1 MRKRSKKFMIATT
14 AFALLFG
21 LCAFACDEEKGAE
34 GESSA
39 VELPVEEGLPEEAPP
54 EGEGSESAGD
64 SASDGT
70 GDSSGDSSEDSSGG
84 SGDGSGGS
92 EDGSGGSGD
101 SSGGSGDSSGGSEDS
116 SGGSEDSSGGGTDDE
131 RAYTLTYRVRGEVV
145 KTQEYAA
152 GEEIQAFT
160 PTLQPWEVFLGWEA
174 LPSEM
179 PEGDLSVEAR
189 LREKENYLQLT
200 STRANGQT
208 EIRLAVRG
216 AVKLA
221 GLVGQL
227 ELGVATRVI
236 SFAVNGCLG
245 EVNPVGTGIKFVCSQ
260 GENRSSAGELFTLT
274 VATEAEVRLQVEEL
288 LAFDENGEI
297 VAVRYEIG

>member
-54 EGEGSESAGD
+54 EGEGSESTGD

-70 GDSSGDSSEDSSGG
+70 GDSSGDSS
-84 SGDGSGGS
+84 GGS
-92 EDGSGGSGD
+92 ED
-101 SSGGSGDSSGGSEDS
+101 SSGGSGDSSGGS
-116 SGGSEDSSGGGTDDE
+116 GDSSGGGTDDE

-221 GLVGQL
+221 GLVGRL
-227 ELGVATRVI
+227 ELGVATQVI